1 MKDSKLGYTKFVED
15 SKLKEVEFY
24 KEPKPG
30 CQDLL
35 RILQNVNLKIFQSG
49 DYRLN

>member
-30 CQDLL
+30 CPGFIKNPTKCKSKDIPEWGL
-35 RILQNVNLKIFQSG
+35 
-49 DYRLN
+49 